1 MPGGGGGLR
10 NTLVGCANEDAVH
23 LHGPERNNCAERFGA
38 RVGSAP
44 VITGISP
51 GKRREYDGV
60 TGRQDQDRKYR
71 DSVPVGTDT
80 HGQDAGIGAGL
91 GPQHR

>member
-10 NTLVGCANEDAVH
+10 GTLVGCANADAVK
-23 LHGPERNNCAERFGA
+23 LSGVEKNNCAERFGTHL
-38 RVGSAP
+38 GGAP

-51 GKRREYDGV
+51 AKRREYDDAAN
-60 TGRQDQDRKYR
+60 RQDVDRKYR
-71 DSVPVGTDT
+71 DSMPVGTDT